1 MIGKAVSAGDG
12 LRTKV
17 PRSSFFNEEEKY
29 INILQEK
36 LSVLL

>member
-1 MIGKAVSAGDG
+1 MTGKAVNADDG
-12 LRTKV
+12 LGTKV
-17 PRSSFFNEEEKY
+17 PCRSFFNEEEKY